1 MLSRE
6 EVERRLRDREVLQ
19 TAQALYAERDEW
31 KASCAELS
39 QAHGECIQ
47 QHLDR
52 DAELDKLC
60 AQRDQLAA
68 EGRVLMTWL
77 TDPPMYP
84 PPFEDMFPLT
94 TAEVERV
101 KRLEAVAEA
110 FAEEWN
116 DSPKCTCHEAYKSRN
131 RDDPDCLYHKSPLLW
146 DALAA
151 WREGEGWCLR

>member
-6 EVERRLRDREVLQ
+6 EVGQRLESPRGKATRQWERETLQ
-19 TAQALYAERDEW
+19 TAQALYAERDE
-31 KASCAELS
+31 
-39 QAHGECIQ
+39 
-47 QHLDR
+47 
-52 DAELDKLC
+52 
-60 AQRDQLAA
+60 LAA
-68 EGRVLMTWL
+68 EGRVLKKALGVFGDLMTNTEL
-77 TDPPMYP
+77 IA
-84 PPFEDMFPLT
+84 
-94 TAEVERV
+94 AEVERV

-151 WREGEGWCLR
+151 WREEGG